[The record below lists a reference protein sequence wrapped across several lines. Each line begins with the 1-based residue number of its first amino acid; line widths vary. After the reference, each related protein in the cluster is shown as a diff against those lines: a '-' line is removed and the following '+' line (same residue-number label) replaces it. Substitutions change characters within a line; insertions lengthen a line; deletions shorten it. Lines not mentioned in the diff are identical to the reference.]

1 MNPKLRDLERR
12 SLESSRRLGH
22 RKPVTRREFLG
33 RGLLGGLG
41 MALVPSLSTI
51 IARHASA
58 APSCGGSLG
67 GAGKIP
73 FICFDLAGGANIAG
87 GNVLVGDQAGQLG
100 PLGVDGYVKLG
111 IPTDMLPTDPAFVD
125 QTLGLAFHTDSAM
138 LRGIV
143 QRAQATTLA
152 QTNGVVVCARSE
164 NDTQNNPHNPMYGIA
179 AAGADG
185 ELLTLIGTD
194 NTDSGGRSIAPM
206 AMIDPAIRPTKID
219 RPSDATGLVDTG
231 KLVNMLGQADAGAVM
246 SAVEQ
251 ISALKLGTIDED
263 QLIEDLVHCGYIQSA
278 SLVQTFGSPTALD
291 PSNDPVLNQVIT
303 PAEISSNGD
312 LRKTASVMKLVL
324 NGFAGA
330 GTIELGGYDYH
341 DSTRSTG
348 ERRDESAGQCI
359 GAILEYAALL
369 NQQVMI
375 YVFSDGAVS
384 SNGENDDSAQ
394 GRGKGIWKSDNA
406 STSSV
411 FMLAYN
417 PPLLG
422 PRPALT
428 PQTVGNQ
435 IGYFRSNGSLETA
448 ATLVSNS
455 VDRLAEAVVLNYLA
469 LHNDLASFD
478 GALPFNGLTPSQR
491 AGLTAFEPIR

>member
-1 MNPKLRDLERR
+1 MDAKTKDLDKQLRETARK
-12 SLESSRRLGH
+12 LGH
-22 RKPVTRREFLG
+22 GRPLSRREFLG
-33 RGLLGGLG
+33 RGLLSGLG
-41 MALVPSLSTI
+41 MVMVPSLSTI
-51 IARHASA
+51 IARHAGA

-87 GNVLVGDQAGQLG
+87 GNVLVGDPGGQLG

-111 IPTDMLPTDPAFVD
+111 LPTDMLPTDPAFVD
-125 QTLGLAFHTDSAM
+125 TSMGLAFHTDSGF
-138 LRGIV
+138 LRGITL
-143 QRAQATTLA
+143 RAQPATLA

-185 ELLTLIGTD
+185 ELLTLIGTQ
-194 NTDSGGRSIAPM
+194 NSDSGGRSIAPM
-206 AMIDPAIRPTKID
+206 SMIDPAIRPTKID

-231 KLVNMLGQADAGAVM
+231 KLVSMLGQNDAGAVM
-246 SAVEQ
+246 SAIEQ

-291 PSNDPVLNQVIT
+291 PANDPLLNQVIT
-303 PAEISSNGD
+303 PGEINANGN

-341 DSTRSTG
+341 DSTRATG
-348 ERRDESAGQCI
+348 ERRDESAGECI
-359 GAILEYAALL
+359 GAVLEYAALL

-406 STSSV
+406 STSAV

-417 PPLLG
+417 PPGMG

-428 PQTVGNQ
+428 PQIVGNQ
-435 IGYFRSNGSLETA
+435 IGYYRSNGSLETS
-448 ATLVSNS
+448 ATPVSNS
-455 VDRLAEAVVLNYLA
+455 VDLLAESVVLNYLA
-469 LHNDLASFD
+469 LHNDVASFD
-478 GALPFNGLTPSQR
+478 AALPSAGLTPSMR
-491 AGLTAFEPIR
+491 AALTAFQPIR